1 MPLPSGTKY
10 RYKKGSSLRLAF
22 QGNKVVE
29 AKNMD
34 SGDTAMM
41 GGNIGPE
48 MMARKK
54 KRGLRESM
62 MGYNHG

>member
-1 MPLPSGTKY
+1 
-10 RYKKGSSLRLAF
+10 
-22 QGNKVVE
+22 
-29 AKNMD
+29 MD